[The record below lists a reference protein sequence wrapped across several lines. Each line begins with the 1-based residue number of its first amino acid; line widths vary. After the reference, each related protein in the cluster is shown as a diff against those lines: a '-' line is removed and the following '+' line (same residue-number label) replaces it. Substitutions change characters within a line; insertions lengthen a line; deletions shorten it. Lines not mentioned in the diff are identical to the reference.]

1 MKKLLY
7 RKLLL
12 DYINF
17 FLIALIS
24 SSLIIWVFQAVNFLD
39 IMVEDGR
46 EYSVYINYSLLNFPK
61 IISRLLPFVL
71 FFSIYY
77 VLSKYEL
84 NNELIIFWNFGEDKI
99 KFINFILYISIF
111 LLLIQICFTSF
122 IVPKSQDQARS
133 FLRNS
138 NVNFLGSFVK
148 PKRFND
154 TIEGVT
160 IYSENKDSEG
170 YLYNLYIKK
179 DIKKGFEITYAKKG
193 IFKQTSGVPVLVLYN
208 GETIRNKDNKI
219 TNFNFS
225 KSDFLLKNLKTNTT
239 TQQKNQ
245 EMKTTDILSCLTIL
259 YKFKIE
265 LLSKDLNQ
273 IINCAAGNEVNML
286 KEIYKRLI
294 VPLYIPILM
303 LVPYIMILSS
313 KEKMNFARLKLTTF
327 LIGIFVIIM
336 SEGIIR
342 FISKELTDNIIIFV
356 FPFIL
361 LFSLYFMFFYKLNYK
376 MNSK

>member
-7 RKLLL
+7 RKLLK
-12 DYINF
+12 DYVNF
-17 FLIALIS
+17 FLIALVS

-46 EYSVYINYSLLNFPK
+46 EYTVYINYSLLNFPK
-61 IISRLLPFVL
+61 IISRLLPFVI

-84 NNELIIFWNFGEDKI
+84 NNELIIFWNFGENKI
-99 KFINFILYISIF
+99 KFVNFILYISLF
-111 LLLIQICFTSF
+111 LLLIQICFTSI

-160 IYSENKDSEG
+160 IYSEKKDSEG

-225 KSDFLLKNLKTNTT
+225 KSDFLLRNLTTNTT

-245 EMKTTDILSCLTIL
+245 EMKTKDILSCLMSL

-273 IINCAAGNEVNML
+273 IINCASGNEVNLL

-313 KEKMNFARLKLTTF
+313 KERINYSRLKLITF
-327 LIGIFVIIM
+327 LIGIFIIIL

-342 FISKELTDNIIIFV
+342 FISKELGDNIIIFI

-361 LFSLYFMFFYKLNYK
+361 LFFLYLMFFFKLNFK
-376 MNSK
+376 IKNK

>member
-7 RKLLL
+7 RKLLK
-12 DYINF
+12 DYVNF
-17 FLIALIS
+17 FLIALVS

-46 EYSVYINYSLLNFPK
+46 EYTVYINYSLLNFPK
-61 IISRLLPFVL
+61 IISRLLPFVI

-84 NNELIIFWNFGEDKI
+84 NNELIIFWNFGENKI
-99 KFINFILYISIF
+99 KFVNFILYISLF
-111 LLLIQICFTSF
+111 LLLIQICFTSI

-160 IYSENKDSEG
+160 IYSEKKDSEG

-225 KSDFLLKNLKTNTT
+225 KSDFLLRNLTTNTT

-245 EMKTTDILSCLTIL
+245 EMKTKDILSCLVNL

-273 IINCAAGNEVNML
+273 IINCASGNEVNLL

-313 KEKMNFARLKLTTF
+313 KERINYSRLKLITF
-327 LIGIFVIIM
+327 LIGIFIIIL

-342 FISKELTDNIIIFV
+342 FISKELGDNIIIFI

-361 LFSLYFMFFYKLNYK
+361 LFFLYLMFFFKLNFK
-376 MNSK
+376 IKNK

>member
-7 RKLLL
+7 RKLLI
-12 DYINF
+12 DYLNF

-122 IVPKSQDQARS
+122 IVPKSQDKARS

-193 IFKQTSGVPVLVLYN
+193 VFKQTSGVPVLVLYN

-245 EMKTTDILSCLTIL
+245 EMKTIDILSCLAIL
-259 YKFKIE
+259 YKFKIG

-273 IINCAAGNEVNML
+273 IINCAVGNEVNML

-361 LFSLYFMFFYKLNYK
+361 LFSLYFMFFFNLNYK
-376 MNSK
+376 INNK

>member
-12 DYINF
+12 DYLNF

-84 NNELIIFWNFGEDKI
+84 NNELIIFWNFGENKI

-154 TIEGVT
+154 TIDGVT

-265 LLSKDLNQ
+265 SLSKDLNQ

-361 LFSLYFMFFYKLNYK
+361 LFSLYFMFFYNLNYK
-376 MNSK
+376 INNK

>member
-7 RKLLL
+7 RKLLS
-12 DYINF
+12 DYMIF

-46 EYSVYINYSLLNFPK
+46 DYKVYISYSLLNFPK
-61 IISRLLPFVL
+61 IISRLLPFIL

-77 VLSKYEL
+77 VLSRYEI
-84 NNELIIFWNFGEDKI
+84 NNELMIFWNFGENKLN
-99 KFINFILYISIF
+99 FTNFILLLS
-111 LLLIQICFTSF
+111 LLLLFTQICLTTF
-122 IVPKSQDQARS
+122 IVPKSQDKARS

-138 NVNFLGSFVK
+138 NINFLGSFIK

-160 IYSENKDSEG
+160 IYSEDKDRDG
-170 YLYNLYIKK
+170 FLYNLYIKK
-179 DIKKGFEITYAKKG
+179 DIDDGFEITYAKKG
-193 IFKQTSGVPVLVLYN
+193 IFKEISNIPILILFN
-208 GETIRNKDNKI
+208 GETIRSKKDKI

-225 KSDFLLKNLKTNTT
+225 KSDFLFRNSKSNTITT
-239 TQQKNQ
+239 TKTQ
-245 EMKTTDILSCLTIL
+245 EMKTKDVISCIISYHDIKINFLKKDPNTIL
-259 YKFKIE
+259 NC
-265 LLSKDLNQ
+265 SKANNKN
-273 IINCAAGNEVNML
+273 IL

-303 LVPYIMILSS
+303 LIPYLLILSS
-313 KEKMNFARLKLTTF
+313 KEKINYNKLKLLTF
-327 LIGIFVIIM
+327 LTGVTIIIF

-342 FISKELTDNIIIFV
+342 FIDDELKDNILIFIS
-356 FPFIL
+356 PFLI
-361 LFSLYFMFFYKLNYK
+361 FIFLYFLFFYKFK
-376 MNSK
+376 IKTR